1 MCKQPLP
8 IYLATVFITTP
19 IMVTVL
25 PDYRWQLI
33 FLYLFSNVTIPF
45 CPMDRSLPQSGVFER
60 QVGIP
65 AFQST
70 GRSWWQTE
78 SQPLAREKDLA
89 RDIAFEHHLH
99 FSEILPL
106 FPRSLLT
113 LRNHSCWRCLVP
125 PPCITLQRGCHDDK
139 VLRPRCRP
147 IPFPRVSFG
156 AHLQGMCYHQHYF
169 SYHQHTALFLFWE
182 TRNKQ
187 AKPSSSA
194 TTALTAMLVSSFFSG
209 R

>member
-1 MCKQPLP
+1 MNLYIFTNCTSESPALGSLHFKGASGDTGCSSPL
-8 IYLATVFITTP
+8 F
-19 IMVTVL
+19 
-25 PDYRWQLI
+25 
-33 FLYLFSNVTIPF
+33 
-45 CPMDRSLPQSGVFER
+45 RSLPQSGVFER

-156 AHLQGMCYHQHYF
+156 AHL
-169 SYHQHTALFLFWE
+169 
-182 TRNKQ
+182 
-187 AKPSSSA
+187 
-194 TTALTAMLVSSFFSG
+194 
-209 R
+209 